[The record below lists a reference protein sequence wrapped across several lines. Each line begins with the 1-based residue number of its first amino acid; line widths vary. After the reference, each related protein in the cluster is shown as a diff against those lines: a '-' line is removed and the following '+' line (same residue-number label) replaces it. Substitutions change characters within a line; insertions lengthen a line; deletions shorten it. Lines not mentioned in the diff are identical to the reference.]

1 MICYK
6 VFGLMSFDSIG
17 NNLLKDAFL
26 QRVTKMTFYKL
37 NCQQLVPL
45 YINVMS
51 GNIFGASN
59 KL

>member
-1 MICYK
+1 
-6 VFGLMSFDSIG
+6 MSFDSIG

-26 QRVTKMTFYKL
+26 QRVTKMTLYKL